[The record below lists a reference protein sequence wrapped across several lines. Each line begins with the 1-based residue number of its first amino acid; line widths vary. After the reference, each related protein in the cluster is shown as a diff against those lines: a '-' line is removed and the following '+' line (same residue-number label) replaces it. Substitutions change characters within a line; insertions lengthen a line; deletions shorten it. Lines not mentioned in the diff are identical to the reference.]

1 LFKKGDD
8 VMSSP
13 KGAITVNNATAP
25 KPSPVD
31 SNTLLAAQMKRSN
44 DLKEQ
49 EMRRDRTVST
59 LRIQ

>member
-1 LFKKGDD
+1 
-8 VMSSP
+8 M
-13 KGAITVNNATAP
+13 AP
-25 KPSPVD
+25 KSAPVD
-31 SNTLLAAQMKRSN
+31 SNAMLAAQMKRSN